1 MKKDYYAALGV
12 KPSASEKEIR
22 SAYKKLAKKYHP
34 DVNPGNK
41 RAEERFKEISEAY
54 DVLSDP
60 EKKRRWE
67 SGAEEWRAGAENPF
81 AGFGRAGGGGFGG
94 SGDFGSI
101 LEDLMAGMGGGA
113 FGGVRPGRA
122 GAQPGL
128 DLMHEATIGFEDA
141 ARGTELVVRLARKGA
156 GGRRSTET
164 IHVRIPPG
172 VSDGGRVRVPGKGD
186 VGRRGGQP
194 GDLYVTLRV
203 APHRYFRREGND
215 IVLDLPLTISEA
227 ALGTRIEVPTLDGR
241 VTLTIPPGSSSGQ
254 KLRLRGRGIAPAA
267 GRGPRGDQIVLIQIV
282 TPKSLDAKSRKLLEE
297 LQRVNPEN
305 PRADLGW

>member
-1 MKKDYYAALGV
+1 MKKDYYAVLGV

-67 SGAEEWRAGAENPF
+67 SGTEEWGAGAENPVT
-81 AGFGRAGGGGFGG
+81 GFGGTGGGFKGA
-94 SGDFGSI
+94 GDFGSI

-113 FGGVRPGRA
+113 FGGAQSGRA
-122 GAQPGL
+122 GVQPGL
-128 DLMHEATIGFEDA
+128 DLLHEATIGFEDA
-141 ARGTELVVRLARKGA
+141 ARGTELVVGLARRSV

-186 VGRRGGQP
+186 VGRRGGPP

-241 VTLTIPPGSSSGQ
+241 VTLTVPPASSSGQ

-282 TPKSLDAKSRKLLEE
+282 TPKNPDAKSRKLLEE
-297 LQRVNPEN
+297 LQRLNPEN
-305 PRADLGW
+305 PRADLGS